1 MILLDTHISVW
12 WVHGDRRLSPHALS
26 VLESHEGTGLGV
38 SMISCWEVSKLVEVG
53 RLSLPIPI
61 EEWVPLALDYP
72 GVEPI
77 DLTPEIAV
85 QSTRLPGSFHK
96 DPADQILV
104 ATSRVLELP
113 LATMDEK
120 ILAYEE
126 VETLIL

>member
-1 MILLDTHISVW
+1 
-12 WVHGDRRLSPHALS
+12 
-26 VLESHEGTGLGV
+26 
-38 SMISCWEVSKLVEVG
+38 MISCWEVSKLVEVG